1 MSKQTVLVIGNQGF
15 LFEYQKDLDAVT
27 NILRCIPQVEQVF
40 NVELGVYE
48 WHLLDKP
55 KDFRIEFTDVIDTKE

>member
-1 MSKQTVLVIGNQGF
+1 MSKQTVLVIGNHGF
-15 LFEYQKDLDAVT
+15 LFEGYDDMYKVT
-27 NILRCIPQVEQVF
+27 SYLQAAQQAEKVF

-55 KDFRIEFTDVIDTKE
+55 KDFSIEFTDVIDTKE